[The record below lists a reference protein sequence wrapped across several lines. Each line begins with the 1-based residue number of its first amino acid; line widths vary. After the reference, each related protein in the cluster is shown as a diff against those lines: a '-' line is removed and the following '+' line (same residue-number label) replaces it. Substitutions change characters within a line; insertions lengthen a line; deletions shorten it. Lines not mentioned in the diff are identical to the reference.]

1 MDSNHRFL
9 GVSQASLP
17 LDHGT
22 TRLAAA
28 LGAALCARAGL
39 RPAAKQNRQYRI
51 QDLHLTAELMR
62 LC

>member
-1 MDSNHRFL
+1 
-9 GVSQASLP
+9 
-17 LDHGT
+17 
-22 TRLAAA
+22 
-28 LGAALCARAGL
+28 L